1 MIAHVANARESLLS
15 LNSKLLHC
23 ILHFTRAP
31 PPSPLYT
38 PPMSTHEYLRTNDDA
53 IISIEELCDLMGI
66 SVEDIY
72 NMDTS
77 DLPESTQTEFSNE
90 PSSKEAELMQPDP
103 NFNEARVVDVVVEG
117 GIMLSSLSEDGL
129 IFADG
134 GCVPFVV
141 QKIIQPRGAPNR
153 GKVKALLCEAMENT
167 EIDMINC
174 RKKRKTAYES
184 YCDAEGKISTDL
196 LGNHKLEKYS
206 HPVVYHALKMSGKI
220 MRKVKSHKV
229 LNILMPCSTV
239 LIYGSLNMN
248 FSCDQFPGFLNA
260 EQVQLENDH
269 AILVHHGRIK
279 CVNLVGDNTKP
290 ITLGVKKHLVIMDQ
304 GKTTT
309 DSYLASI
316 RTAYII
322 E

>member
-1 MIAHVANARESLLS
+1 
-15 LNSKLLHC
+15 
-23 ILHFTRAP
+23 
-31 PPSPLYT
+31 
-38 PPMSTHEYLRTNDDA
+38 MSEQNDLPTNDDT
-53 IISIEELCDLMGI
+53 IISIEELCDFMGI
-66 SVEDIY
+66 SLEDIY
-72 NMDTS
+72 NMDLS
-77 DLPESTQTEFSNE
+77 DLPESTQTEFFNE
-90 PSSKEAELMQPDP
+90 PCSNEAELMQPES
-103 NFNEARVVDVVVEG
+103 NFKETRVVDVVVEG
-117 GIMLSSLSEDGL
+117 GIMHPSLSEDGL

-153 GKVKALLCEAMENT
+153 GKVKALLCEAMDKAEM
-167 EIDMINC
+167 DMINC

-184 YCDAEGKISTDL
+184 YCDAEGNIATDL

-279 CVNLVGDNTKP
+279 CVNLVGENTKP
-290 ITLGVKKHLVIMDQ
+290 ITLGARKHLVILDQ
-304 GKTTT
+304 GKTST